1 MKFIILGYLALYWT
15 IWLHEVGH
23 SYMYKK
29 YGCKKENFLQVNV
42 PLYLFFSTPMPIDLE
57 KTKELNKKQV
67 FNISI
72 AGVTV
77 NLFLGLVSSLVL
89 VFVPITSEVNIILL
103 YSFAVFNLTEAAT
116 YLVINNIFLASD
128 MKGVAAYSQ
137 KLRIVAFL
145 VGLAAIASI
154 IYLLYIAPITI
165 VKPIAII
172 SIFIAL
178 SMSVGRIVFEMKN
191 KNK

>member
-42 PLYLFFSTPMPIDLE
+42 PYYLFFSTPMPIDSE
-57 KTKELNKKQV
+57 KSNELSKKQV

-72 AGVTV
+72 AGVAV
-77 NLFLGLVSSLVL
+77 NLFLGLITSLAL
-89 VFVPITSEVNIILL
+89 IFFPITSEVNLILL
-103 YSFAVFNLTEAAT
+103 YSFAVFNFTEAAT
-116 YLVINNIFLASD
+116 YLVINNIFLTSD

-137 KLRIVAFL
+137 KLRVVAFL
-145 VGLAAIASI
+145 VGLASIASI

-165 VKPIAII
+165 DKPIAII

-178 SMSVGRIVFEMKN
+178 SMSVGRIVFEIKN

>member
-89 VFVPITSEVNIILL
+89 VFLPITSEVNSILL

-165 VKPIAII
+165 VKPIVII